1 MNRSRKPSKRERRLY
16 WTYGFLAAAAI
27 VGIMVGIWLYRSSR
41 PSLYRP
47 GEKIE
52 GITSKLSLNIPE
64 EAPLP
69 RFSDVTLQAGLDFQH
84 FIGPRSSQLPE
95 DMGSGAAWGDF
106 DNDGDEDLF
115 LVSSGGAL
123 TLPPEQ
129 RAPCVLYENRG
140 DGTFRR
146 NKDFPEPR
154 IIGMGAAWGDYNGDG
169 WLDLVVTGYNSLILY
184 RNQGGKFA
192 IETNFPAP
200 PGFWAGAAWA
210 DFDNDRD
217 LDLYICGYVRY
228 KEARGKRSQA
238 SRQYG
243 REVPYTLNPSSYEP
257 ERNLLFRSSGDGT
270 FKEVAAGLGVDNPKG
285 RSLNALWHD
294 FNDDGWLDLYVAN
307 DISDNVLYLNK
318 KGKFKDISHA
328 AWVADYRG
336 AMGLAAGDWNGD
348 GDDDLFITHWIAQ
361 ENALYDSL
369 LTEILGRESAKPTLF
384 PLRFMDAADMAG
396 LGQIALHRIGW
407 GTEFADLDADGWL
420 DLLVANGSTFE
431 TGEVPPRLRPQ
442 RPFLFWNRQ
451 GKSFHN
457 LAPLNAA
464 LNELHVGRGLAAADY
479 DHDGDLDFLIVNH
492 AEGVQL
498 FRNEGMASPTR
509 KEVTPSTTV
518 GVKKEG
524 SGNWVILLLRSR
536 SGSNGALTGCGEG
549 ARLIAH
555 VNGRRLRRS
564 VGGASYLSQSSRR
577 VHFGLGPAQQIDS
590 LDVHWLGGGKDTYH
604 NLEANSYW
612 ELKEENPIPR
622 RLVFAKRGRR
632 PQPIHG
638 QPDAVLSEASSQ
650 KFAEKTKFHKVLV
663 KRGRRPQPI
672 HGQPDVFLSGASSQK
687 FAEKTKFQ
695 KVLVKNSELDER
707 QRVSAFWQ
715 TQRAAVH
722 AMKVENDLDKA
733 IALFKKALTFNP
745 VHEDSLHYLGQGL
758 MMKGK
763 PEEALATF
771 EKLTRVNPSS
781 HRGHR
786 QVGFLRARTARTP
799 GDLLSA
805 ETALERALAI
815 NPEETG
821 VLLLLG
827 EIDLIQGELGKA
839 EQRLAWV
846 CRSNPRSVVGFYLR
860 GYIAWKSGDRAGAR
874 SFLSRAMQAQK
885 QEKKPKG
892 STSEGDVR
900 LKMHTDA
907 SLLSSFVENLVYK
920 SDNLDNAYVDLD
932 EYLKKMPP
940 AAAAKDSG

>member
-1 MNRSRKPSKRERRLY
+1 MNRSRKPSKRQRRLY
-16 WTYGFLAAAAI
+16 WTYGFLAAAVI
-27 VGIMVGIWLYRSSR
+27 VGIIVGIWLYRSSR
-41 PSLYRP
+41 PSPYRP
-47 GEKIE
+47 GEEVE

-123 TLPPEQ
+123 TLAPEQ

-184 RNQGGKFA
+184 RNREGKFT
-192 IETNFPAP
+192 IDTNFPAP

-210 DFDNDRD
+210 DFDNDHD

-228 KEARGKRSQA
+228 KETRGRRPQA

-257 ERNLLFRSSGDGT
+257 ERNLLFRGSGDGT
-270 FKEVAAGLGVDNPKG
+270 FKEAAAGLGVDNPKG

-318 KGKFKDISHA
+318 KGKFEDISHA

-348 GDDDLFITHWIAQ
+348 GDDDLFITHWVAQ

-369 LTEILGRESAKPTLF
+369 FTEITDREKPVS

-396 LGQIALHRIGW
+396 LGQVALHRIGW

-442 RPFLFWNRQ
+442 RSFLFWNRQ

-479 DHDGDLDFLIVNH
+479 DHDGDLDFVIVNH

-498 FRNEGMASPTR
+498 FRNEGMTSPAR
-509 KEVTPSTTV
+509 KEMAPSTE
-518 GVKKEG
+518 GVVKNNK

-536 SGSNGALTGCGEG
+536 SGSTGALNGHGEG

-555 VNGRRLRRS
+555 VNERRLRRS

-590 LDVHWLGGGKDTYH
+590 LEIYWLGGEKDTYN
-604 NLEANSYW
+604 NLQANSYW
-612 ELKEENPIPR
+612 ELKEADPIPQ
-622 RLVFAKRGRR
+622 RLVFK
-632 PQPIHG
+632 
-638 QPDAVLSEASSQ
+638 E
-650 KFAEKTKFHKVLV
+650 
-663 KRGRRPQPI
+663 
-672 HGQPDVFLSGASSQK
+672 
-687 FAEKTKFQ
+687 
-695 KVLVKNSELDER
+695 NSKLDER
-707 QRVSAFWQ
+707 QRLTAFWQ

-722 AMKVENDLDKA
+722 AMKVENDPDKA
-733 IALFKKALTFNP
+733 IGLFKKALIFDP
-745 VHEDSLHYLGQGL
+745 VHEDSLHYLGQCL
-758 MMKGK
+758 MMKGNL
-763 PEEALATF
+763 EGALETF

-786 QVGFLRARTARTP
+786 QVGYLRARTARTP

-805 ETALERALAI
+805 ETALERALAV

-827 EIDLIQGELGKA
+827 EIDLIQGELEKA

-846 CRSNPRSVVGFYLR
+846 CRSNPRSAAGFYLR
-860 GYIAWKSGDRAGAR
+860 GYIAWKTGDRAGAR
-874 SFLSRAMQAQK
+874 DFLSRAMQAKKQK
-885 QEKKPKG
+885 KKPKG
-892 STSEGDVR
+892 STSEGDVQI
-900 LKMHTDA
+900 KMHIDA
-907 SLLSSFVENLVYK
+907 SLLSSFVENLDSK
-920 SDNLDNAYVDLD
+920 SDNLDNAYGDLD
-932 EYLKKMPP
+932 EYFKKMPP
-940 AAAAKDSG
+940 AAALFEKSGSKTFN